1 MRRILKWVALAAVA
15 ILIIVT
21 ALLLSLPWL
30 LDSEAVRAAAMQQL
44 ARATGGQWQLSHL
57 RLRWLPTP
65 TISAADAS
73 FSIPGII
80 EAKIETLTLSTALLP
95 LLWGEIRLGQVA
107 LVGPEL
113 TVIMAPTPAASAAP
127 RAFTVSDLRAALAAQ
142 SRVVDLDSLVVA
154 IERGRLSLVWSNQ
167 AGLTLS
173 EISGRATKRS
183 GRLEAEAT
191 SASSVARR
199 LEARINL
206 DPERFEGSV
215 QLDTKDV
222 DVAALLAVTGATGP
236 LPLQGLISTHTQVQ
250 VSGSPALRGTFAVS
264 SSALAIRSGGGKLA
278 VRDLATTGGVEWTDA
293 GLRVDARDT
302 RAAAPKLQG
311 SAVLTFDPSW
321 KRQRLEMKMQP
332 TELDT
337 VKQVVLPWVADTP
350 VVEQYARMITAGQL
364 SGLEAT
370 LQLDRIAQWQ
380 HAIEARG
387 TVAGV
392 ALNLTRPELTIPDLG
407 ASLALV
413 QGKLTAQPVRAAAGK
428 STVNNGR
435 IELDFTRPQTGISA
449 NAQWRIDLAE
459 ALAFARRQLAP
470 AEREKL
476 GELRSVTGN
485 AGGTLSLDG
494 TFGKLRLLAVADTIR
509 AETSL
514 EALPWPIK
522 VAGAKARYDGSG
534 LVVQELTG
542 TVGSSG
548 FSQCSGQVTPVAPAR
563 LEVSRCDADLA
574 LVELFE
580 WGSKQWKKPNALEC
594 LRVLGGRG
602 LVQVRRI
609 AGRLEEPTTWSADVS
624 MTPQALRLSHP
635 QAPGE
640 VRLDGGS
647 VRSDLA
653 SLTFQG
659 VTAEVLDA
667 ALRVSGAVSNL
678 GEGTPRLDVQATGR
692 VGEKILAWGGERTGL
707 ARDAAGIAPF
717 EARGVRLRWPVSE
730 GFETAGELL
739 FAGKTAMSFDALVQ
753 PGSVEVRKLDIQD
766 ERSRVRMSMQWR
778 QDVVAGSFTGTL
790 AGISLERIVRAAQLP
805 ETRATGELTYRI
817 PLRQPR
823 DFRAN
828 GELRVN
834 RLTPPGWA
842 SPLLHLTVQN
852 AAIKAADRSLHLV
865 TSISVHDTN
874 FDISGTVRGT
884 DQRYALDLDVK
895 SDAVEVERLLAA
907 HEREGRQGPEERRTS
922 WDFPVEGKVRLA
934 IQSLRHSH
942 YHIQPLLAAMDI
954 APDHIDFTV
963 REARMCGIGMTG
975 GGRAHHG
982 TVSIDVVLRA
992 RDIDPDLTLRCLTRE
1007 GVAITGRLQADARLT
1022 GTGPYRDLPQR
1033 LQGPFHL
1040 VARHG
1045 RVDRMAALADILN
1058 LVNASE
1064 LLRGKKLGLSSSG
1077 FAYDSLEVKGR
1088 VDRGVTH
1095 FDEIVLD
1102 AQPFDM
1108 VARGSVDWLEDS
1120 IDMNVAVAPLQAV
1133 NTLLKWV
1140 PFLGYVL
1147 GGGVYAVPA
1156 GVRGKLSDPQIV
1168 PVSPTAVA
1176 GELLGVLGRTLKVP
1190 FNLREALVPPALE
1203 SEPRSSPVPRAP

>member
-1 MRRILKWVALAAVA
+1 
-15 ILIIVT
+15 
-21 ALLLSLPWL
+21 
-30 LDSEAVRAAAMQQL
+30 
-44 ARATGGQWQLSHL
+44 
-57 RLRWLPTP
+57 
-65 TISAADAS
+65 
-73 FSIPGII
+73 
-80 EAKIETLTLSTALLP
+80 
-95 LLWGEIRLGQVA
+95 
-107 LVGPEL
+107 
-113 TVIMAPTPAASAAP
+113 
-127 RAFTVSDLRAALAAQ
+127 
-142 SRVVDLDSLVVA
+142 
-154 IERGRLSLVWSNQ
+154 
-167 AGLTLS
+167 
-173 EISGRATKRS
+173 
-183 GRLEAEAT
+183 
-191 SASSVARR
+191 
-199 LEARINL
+199 
-206 DPERFEGSV
+206 
-215 QLDTKDV
+215 
-222 DVAALLAVTGATGP
+222 
-236 LPLQGLISTHTQVQ
+236 
-250 VSGSPALRGTFAVS
+250 
-264 SSALAIRSGGGKLA
+264 
-278 VRDLATTGGVEWTDA
+278 
-293 GLRVDARDT
+293 
-302 RAAAPKLQG
+302 
-311 SAVLTFDPSW
+311 
-321 KRQRLEMKMQP
+321 
-332 TELDT
+332 
-337 VKQVVLPWVADTP
+337 
-350 VVEQYARMITAGQL
+350 
-364 SGLEAT
+364 
-370 LQLDRIAQWQ
+370 
-380 HAIEARG
+380 
-387 TVAGV
+387 
-392 ALNLTRPELTIPDLG
+392 
-407 ASLALV
+407 
-413 QGKLTAQPVRAAAGK
+413 
-428 STVNNGR
+428 
-435 IELDFTRPQTGISA
+435 
-449 NAQWRIDLAE
+449 
-459 ALAFARRQLAP
+459 
-470 AEREKL
+470 
-476 GELRSVTGN
+476 
-485 AGGTLSLDG
+485 
-494 TFGKLRLLAVADTIR
+494 
-509 AETSL
+509 
-514 EALPWPIK
+514 
-522 VAGAKARYDGSG
+522 
-534 LVVQELTG
+534 
-542 TVGSSG
+542 
-548 FSQCSGQVTPVAPAR
+548 
-563 LEVSRCDADLA
+563 
-574 LVELFE
+574 
-580 WGSKQWKKPNALEC
+580 
-594 LRVLGGRG
+594 
-602 LVQVRRI
+602 
-609 AGRLEEPTTWSADVS
+609 
-624 MTPQALRLSHP
+624 
-635 QAPGE
+635 
-640 VRLDGGS
+640 
-647 VRSDLA
+647 
-653 SLTFQG
+653 
-659 VTAEVLDA
+659 
-667 ALRVSGAVSNL
+667 
-678 GEGTPRLDVQATGR
+678 
-692 VGEKILAWGGERTGL
+692 
-707 ARDAAGIAPF
+707 
-717 EARGVRLRWPVSE
+717 VSE

-1203 SEPRSSPVPRAP
+1203 SEPGSSPVPRAP